1 MRSYDYLDVSMDDDV
16 LRIAFDTPEK
26 YNPINGHVHE
36 ELSYVFREATTSD
49 AKVVVLTGNG
59 DAFSAGG
66 DLDWMQECIEDT
78 WEWDKGVTEHV
89 RIYEDIL
96 SCGKPIVARVN
107 GDAVGAGVNFALICD
122 IVVADEDAKLGD
134 VHVNA
139 GLAAGDGGQVIFPF
153 LTDVHTAKEMLMT
166 GKIVTGAEA
175 EEMGLVNYAVP
186 AEELDAKVDEI
197 VSELKEGPQLAMQYT
212 KLMINQLLKQTANTN
227 LLSGL
232 SLEALNQKYPDHK
245 EAVDAFRNDR
255 RPDFPSASDGD
266 DGDE

>member
-1 MRSYDYLDVSMDDDV
+1 MREYDHLDVSQEGDV
-16 LRIAFDTPEK
+16 FRIAFDNPDK
-26 YNPINGHVHE
+26 QNPINGHVHE
-36 ELSYVFREATTSD
+36 ELSHVFREATVSD

-66 DLDWMQECIEDT
+66 DIDWMQECIEDT

-107 GDAVGAGVNFALICD
+107 GNAVGAGINFALICD
-122 IVVADEDAKLGD
+122 IVVATEDAKLGD

-153 LTDVHTAKEMLMT
+153 LTDIHTAKEMLMT
-166 GKIVTGAEA
+166 GKIVTGKEA

-186 AEELDAKVDEI
+186 ADELDDKVDEVI
-197 VSELKEGPQLAMQYT
+197 DELRDGPQLAMQYT
-212 KLMINQLLKQTANTN
+212 KLMVNQLIKNALNTN
-227 LLSGL
+227 MLSGL
-232 SLEALNQKYPDHK
+232 SLEALNQKYPDHE
-245 EAVDAFRNDR
+245 EAVDAFRNGR
-255 RPDFPSASDGD
+255 RPDFPSANED
-266 DGDE
+266 D